1 MQERGRRIHVVNL
14 RKSGKFPS
22 LCTTLEIFERG
33 HVVLQKNV
41 KKLRGRD
48 SVYGL
53 VWSPVTQDQL
63 IHR

>member
-41 KKLRGRD
+41 KKCVAVETAFMDL
-48 SVYGL
+48 YG
-53 VWSPVTQDQL
+53 V
-63 IHR
+63 R